1 VAGRLTC
8 WGTSL
13 PPPPISS
20 EKNQGLEQQVL
31 SEKLFAAE
39 KRLTVVRLVVIAAN
53 TLIYTLL
60 MDKAGTIPWL
70 AYGVIG
76 VAWAYALYVYV
87 AQPYRKYAI
96 LRSSYFTSVSDSALI
111 VLWLHATGG
120 FHSPFF
126 LLLYISVVAISFRY
140 PIKETVFAALLY
152 AFAYGGLLAV
162 SGEVSGH
169 WSDAVVRITY
179 IFISAML
186 GATISGEVLQQMAS
200 RLKLEEQLR
209 AEEQAKLLAAQEAI
223 KLREDFLS
231 IAGHELKTPLTALQL
246 QVEGVGRLAA
256 ARAGEA
262 EMDARILQRLEKA
275 SRHLRRVSRMVEDL
289 LDVSRITSG
298 RLKLEEEYFDL
309 AEMAHDVINRYAET
323 AVKQGCQIE
332 FRDLVHPI
340 GHWDRMRLEQVLTN
354 LLSNAIKYG
363 SGKPVGIEV
372 ADLDGW
378 AVLKVT
384 DHGIGIQPKDQQRIF
399 ERFERAASEHRF
411 GGFGLGLWIAKR
423 IIEASGGKILL
434 DSAEGQGATF
444 SVILPLRPSGSRFPP
459 LGRLDQSN
467 EPRGRVGA

>member
-1 VAGRLTC
+1 
-8 WGTSL
+8 
-13 PPPPISS
+13 
-20 EKNQGLEQQVL
+20 
-31 SEKLFAAE
+31 
-39 KRLTVVRLVVIAAN
+39 
-53 TLIYTLL
+53 
-60 MDKAGTIPWL
+60 
-70 AYGVIG
+70 
-76 VAWAYALYVYV
+76 
-87 AQPYRKYAI
+87 
-96 LRSSYFTSVSDSALI
+96 
-111 VLWLHATGG
+111 
-120 FHSPFF
+120 
-126 LLLYISVVAISFRY
+126 
-140 PIKETVFAALLY
+140 
-152 AFAYGGLLAV
+152 
-162 SGEVSGH
+162 
-169 WSDAVVRITY
+169 
-179 IFISAML
+179 
-186 GATISGEVLQQMAS
+186 
-200 RLKLEEQLR
+200 
-209 AEEQAKLLAAQEAI
+209 
-223 KLREDFLS
+223 
-231 IAGHELKTPLTALQL
+231 
-246 QVEGVGRLAA
+246 
-256 ARAGEA
+256 
-262 EMDARILQRLEKA
+262 MDARILQRLEKA